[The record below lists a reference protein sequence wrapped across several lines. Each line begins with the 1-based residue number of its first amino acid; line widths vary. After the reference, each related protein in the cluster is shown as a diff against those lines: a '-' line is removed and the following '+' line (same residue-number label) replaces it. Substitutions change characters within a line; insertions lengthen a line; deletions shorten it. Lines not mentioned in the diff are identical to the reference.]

1 MTVSVTPAEI
11 EVRLLETIAELSDV
25 DIEVT
30 RVATLEE
37 LDMDSLD
44 LVELGQIVAEEWGVQ
59 LQPEDMKDVK
69 NVGDAID
76 VVIAKTA

>member
-1 MTVSVTPAEI
+1 MTATVTPTEI
-11 EVRLLETIAELSDV
+11 DAKLLETIAELSDCGS
-25 DIEVT
+25 EVT
-30 RVATLEE
+30 REATLED

-59 LQPEDMKDVK
+59 LQPDDFKEVK

-76 VVIAKTA
+76 VVIAKAS